1 MYCYK
6 YTNNMGFTSAMTMTL
21 DSNDAKTTNDQDKTL
36 SSIAETESMID
47 LSSLDFVNKQH
58 EDDASRF
65 AHRHSTSPNLAESDV
80 SSVSTKSS
88 VAAASLE
95 DVIDA
100 PVLSELDILK
110 ARWKKMNNY
119 LKKLENAKKHM

>member
-6 YTNNMGFTSAMTMTL
+6 DTNNMGFTSAMTMTL
-21 DSNDAKTTNDQDKTL
+21 DTNAKYTDDKDKHL

-47 LSSLDFVNKQH
+47 LSSLDLVNKQH
-58 EDDASRF
+58 DADASRD
-65 AHRHSTSPNLAESDV
+65 AHRRSTSPTLAESDA

-95 DVIDA
+95 DDIDA

-110 ARWKKMNNY
+110 ARWKKMNEY
-119 LKKLENAKKHM
+119 MKMLEGGEK